1 MILGSTCGKGQNAGI
16 VCGRRIRGL
25 VVRCSNSEHK
35 DSRARARARANRG
48 ELKLSRRRE
57 VIGVVCGVAAVS
69 VLFVESNVA
78 KGAGLPPD
86 QKQKLCDDAC
96 EKELENVW

>member
-1 MILGSTCGKGQNAGI
+1 MILGSTCGKGQNEGI
-16 VCGRRIRGL
+16 VCGKRIRGL

-35 DSRARARARANRG
+35 DSRARWNGG
-48 ELKLSRRRE
+48 ELKLSKRRE
-57 VIGVVCGVAAVS
+57 VIGVVCGVAAAS

-86 QKQKLCDDAC
+86 QKPKLCDDAC

>member
-1 MILGSTCGKGQNAGI
+1 MILGSTCGKGQNEGI

-35 DSRARARARANRG
+35 DSRARANRG
-48 ELKLSRRRE
+48 ELKLSKRRE
-57 VIGVVCGVAAVS
+57 VIGVVCGVAAAS

-86 QKQKLCDDAC
+86 QKPKLCDDAC
-96 EKELENVW
+96 EKLLENVW